1 MSKYLPLFF
10 ILIYFS
16 SCKTP
21 KNVLYLENVNQENQ
35 IKELHNTYQK
45 YSSFITPDDVLAI
58 SVGSVDPA
66 SVAAF
71 NLPPVAYLEPGE
83 KEIKTTPALQTYL
96 VDNEGYINFPVLGKI
111 KLGGMTKKEAI
122 SYLEQ
127 RISEYVKDPI
137 VSMQFMN
144 YKIAVLGEVAKPGQY
159 VLTNERVSIFD
170 AIGMAGDLTINGKRT
185 NVLLVRDNNGTIE
198 THRFDLTSSKL
209 FESPYYYLRQNDIV
223 YVEPNKA
230 RQNNARYSQA
240 AQFNVTIISTVV
252 SAISVITS
260 LAVALIK

>member
-1 MSKYLPLFF
+1 MSKYLPFF
-10 ILIYFS
+10 IILIFFS

-35 IKELHNTYQK
+35 IKELHKTYRE
-45 YSSFITPDDVLAI
+45 YNSFITPDDVLAI

-71 NLPPVAYLEPGE
+71 NLPPVTYIEPGE
-83 KEIKTTPALQTYL
+83 KEIRTTPSLQTYL
-96 VDNEGYINFPVLGKI
+96 VDSEGYINFPVLGKI
-111 KLGGMTKKEAI
+111 KIGGMTKKEAI

-137 VSMQFMN
+137 VSIQFMN

-159 VLTNERVSIFD
+159 IMTNERVSIFD
-170 AIGMAGDLTINGKRT
+170 AIGMAGDLTINGNRT
-185 NVLLVRDNNGTIE
+185 NVLLIRDNNGTIE
-198 THRFDLTSSKL
+198 THRFNLTSSQL
-209 FESPYYYLRQNDIV
+209 FESPYYYLRQNDVV